1 MSKKISIFSLLFVL
15 VLGTLNHFMY
25 DWFPIT
31 IVGLFTPVNESIFEH
46 LKLTFYPFL
55 LACII
60 RYFFLK
66 DKDYFLKV
74 ALACVTG
81 ILTVPIIYYLIN
93 IFITPPAIVNIIIF
107 ILACMLQEYVFYN
120 LMNNIFTDSP
130 IGSTEGFIVIITISL
145 AFSVFTFIPPKLDLF
160 LDPVTK
166 TYGIYKNT

>member
-25 DWFPIT
+25 DWFPLT

-55 LACII
+55 LTCII

-81 ILTVPIIYYLIN
+81 IVVVPIIYYLIN

-120 LMNNIFTDSP
+120 LMNIIFTDSP
-130 IGSTEGFIVIITISL
+130 IGSAEGFIVIITISL
-145 AFSVFTFIPPKLDLF
+145 AFTVFTFIPPKLDLF

>member
-1 MSKKISIFSLLFVL
+1 MSKKTSIFSLLFVL
-15 VLGTLNHFMY
+15 IIGTLNHFMY
-25 DWFPIT
+25 DWFPLT
-31 IVGLFTPVNESIFEH
+31 IIGLFTPVNESIFEH

-55 LACII
+55 LTCIV
-60 RYFFLK
+60 RYFFLN

-74 ALACVTG
+74 ALASVTG
-81 ILTVPIIYYLIN
+81 ILTIPIIYYLIN
-93 IFITPPAIVNIIIF
+93 IFVTPPAIVNIIIF
-107 ILACMLQEYVFYN
+107 VIACILQEYVFYS

-130 IGSTEGFIVIITISL
+130 IGSKEGVIVIITVFL